1 MADEKWIEI
10 DIDWDTGKITAA
22 VEGYPNAAECK
33 AEIMELIEDMVDISE
48 FGFTIE
54 ITKPPKPNAKQRR
67 TTKGKGKKKTTN

>member
-33 AEIMELIEDMVDISE
+33 AEIMELIEDMVDIHE
-48 FGFTIE
+48 YGWTNE
-54 ITKPPKPNAKQRR
+54 IHKPKPNAKQRR
-67 TTKGKGKKKTTN
+67 TTKGTGKKKTTN